1 MTTRL
6 KHLNYDNKIPLFFLN
21 DP

>member
-1 MTTRL
+1 MATRL
-6 KHLNYDNKIPLFFLN
+6 THFNYEHKIPLFYLN

>member
-6 KHLNYDNKIPLFFLN
+6 TPLNYEHKIPLFFLN